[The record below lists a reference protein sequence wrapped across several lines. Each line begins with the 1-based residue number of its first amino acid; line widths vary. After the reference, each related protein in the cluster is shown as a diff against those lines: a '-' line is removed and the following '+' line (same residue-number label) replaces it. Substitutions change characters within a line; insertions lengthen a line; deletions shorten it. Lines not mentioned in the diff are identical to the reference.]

1 MVLRPILDPIHTLDV
16 ILKNDEFSWIFEIFI
31 CGSNYS
37 NYEIGRYRPEN
48 HDLTSEISSLM
59 LELHYIQNV
68 AGGEV
73 IWPICAIFPQKHP
86 FFGKP
91 TNDFF
96 HLWVSVEYSTP
107 SEISTI
113 EKYGPSA
120 FQRTFERPYSPPRSK
135 VITIWSSKMLLS
147 VSFPEMFHMNVFFVK
162 TRFLQ
167 IYESQI
173 PDKIVV
179 IILFG
184 ILIFVFI
191 RHDIFIVCFCK
202 LIVSHS

>member
-1 MVLRPILDPIHTLDV
+1 MKTFVSHINFIKIEKSQNFRNYIWDEFLPGWVLALANGKFECCRWFWDQFLTPYTLWMWFK
-16 ILKNDEFSWIFEIFI
+16 KNDEFSWIFEIFI

-48 HDLTSEISSLM
+48 HDLTSEISSFM
-59 LELHYIQNV
+59 LELHYIQNI
-68 AGGEV
+68 ASGEV
-73 IWPICAIFPQKHP
+73 IWPVCAIFPQKHP

-147 VSFPEMFHMNVFFVK
+147 VSFPEMFHF
-162 TRFLQ
+162 
-167 IYESQI
+167 
-173 PDKIVV
+173 
-179 IILFG
+179 
-184 ILIFVFI
+184 
-191 RHDIFIVCFCK
+191 
-202 LIVSHS
+202 

>member
-16 ILKNDEFSWIFEIFI
+16 ILKNDEVSWIFEIFI

-59 LELHYIQNV
+59 LELHYIQKKV
-68 AGGEV
+68 SGKV

-96 HLWVSVEYSTP
+96 HLWVYRMVP
-107 SEISTI
+107 RNFEISTI

-135 VITIWSSKMLLS
+135 VITIWSSKMLLL
-147 VSFPEMFHMNVFFVK
+147 VSFPEMFHM
-162 TRFLQ
+162 
-167 IYESQI
+167 
-173 PDKIVV
+173 
-179 IILFG
+179 
-184 ILIFVFI
+184 
-191 RHDIFIVCFCK
+191 
-202 LIVSHS
+202 

>member
-59 LELHYIQNV
+59 LELHYIQKRV
-68 AGGEV
+68 SGKV

-96 HLWVSVEYSTP
+96 HLWVYRMVP
-107 SEISTI
+107 RNFEISTI

-147 VSFPEMFHMNVFFVK
+147 VSFPEIHHMRTVDTLLK
-162 TRFLQ
+162 
-167 IYESQI
+167 S
-173 PDKIVV
+173 PDP
-179 IILFG
+179 ILFKTET
-184 ILIFVFI
+184 
-191 RHDIFIVCFCK
+191 H
-202 LIVSHS
+202 

>member
-59 LELHYIQNV
+59 LELHYIQN
-68 AGGEV
+68 GESGEV
-73 IWPICAIFPQKHP
+73 IWPISAIFPQKHP

-113 EKYGPSA
+113 KKYGPSA
-120 FQRTFERPYSPPRSK
+120 FQRIFERPYSPPRSK

-147 VSFPEMFHMNVFFVK
+147 VSFPGIHHVWASSGRIKRNPK
-162 TRFLQ
+162 KSS
-167 IYESQI
+167 I
-173 PDKIVV
+173 
-179 IILFG
+179 FG
-184 ILIFVFI
+184 IIARFGGVFWDLRCSKQHKI
-191 RHDIFIVCFCK
+191 A
-202 LIVSHS
+202 

>member
-1 MVLRPILDPIHTLDV
+1 MVLRPILDPIDTLDV

-59 LELHYIQNV
+59 LELHYIQNR

-86 FFGKP
+86 FFAKP

-113 EKYGPSA
+113 KKYGPST
-120 FQRTFERPYSPPRSK
+120 FQRIFKRLYSPPRSK
-135 VITIWSSKMLLS
+135 VISIWSSKMLLLLT
-147 VSFPEMFHMNVFFVK
+147 FPQVHHIWL
-162 TRFLQ
+162 TL
-167 IYESQI
+167 
-173 PDKIVV
+173 
-179 IILFG
+179 
-184 ILIFVFI
+184 LIA
-191 RHDIFIVCFCK
+191 
-202 LIVSHS
+202 

>member
-1 MVLRPILDPIHTLDV
+1 MVLRPILDPIPTLDV

-59 LELHYIQNV
+59 LELHYIQN
-68 AGGEV
+68 GETKEV
-73 IWPICAIFPQKHP
+73 IWHICAIFPQKHP

-91 TNDFF
+91 TNVFLFF
-96 HLWVSVEYSTP
+96 YLWVYHMVP
-107 SEISTI
+107 KNFEISTI

-135 VITIWSSKMLLS
+135 VITIWSSKMLL
-147 VSFPEMFHMNVFFVK
+147 
-162 TRFLQ
+162 
-167 IYESQI
+167 
-173 PDKIVV
+173 
-179 IILFG
+179 
-184 ILIFVFI
+184 
-191 RHDIFIVCFCK
+191 
-202 LIVSHS
+202 